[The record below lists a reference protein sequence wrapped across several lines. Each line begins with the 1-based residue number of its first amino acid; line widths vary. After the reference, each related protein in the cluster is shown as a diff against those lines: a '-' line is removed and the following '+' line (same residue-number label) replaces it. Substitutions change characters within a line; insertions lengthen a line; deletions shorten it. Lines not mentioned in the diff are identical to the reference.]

1 MKKMTSKLVKSL
13 LGFAY
18 RINPV
23 FRYSLRQG
31 LTVFVFHEVSDNP
44 SEFARKYGLNLTI
57 QNFRNQAEWINNN
70 FNLVSPEA
78 LTANSTLPKNAAL
91 VTFDDGFELAFKNAF
106 PILEELN
113 IPVLMFMNM
122 LPQIENTPMLS
133 AKVLYLSE
141 HNPDFISYL
150 EDLKLSVNPHL
161 VVTPSIMKNF
171 DEKYGMEYD
180 DALINSYQG
189 DLADKATMEYW
200 DSSPNVYY
208 GNHFYDHWN
217 AASLSKDELSQQYLL
232 NKKAL
237 EKYVSAINF
246 VAFTNGKPDTCFS
259 SRDINILKSLGVS
272 KIFSSVN
279 GVNSNPKKTLL
290 GRVYTHDSDE
300 SPNQLWCRL
309 GLSYSN
315 LI

>member
-1 MKKMTSKLVKSL
+1 MKNMTSKLLKSL

-18 RINPV
+18 RLNPV
-23 FRYSLRQG
+23 FRYSLGRG

-44 SEFARKYGLNLTI
+44 SDFTRKFGLNLTI
-57 QNFRNQAEWINNN
+57 QNFRRQAEWISNN

-78 LTANSTLPKNAAL
+78 LIDNSTLPKNAAL
-91 VTFDDGFELAFKNAF
+91 VTFDDGFAGAFKNAF

-122 LPQIENTPMLS
+122 LPQIERTPMLS

-141 HNPDFISYL
+141 HNSYFISNL
-150 EDLKLSVNPHL
+150 EDLGLSVAPHL
-161 VVTPSIMKNF
+161 VVTPSIMKIF
-171 DEKYGMEYD
+171 DEKYGMDYD
-180 DALINSYQG
+180 EDLINRYQG
-189 DLADKATMEYW
+189 DLADRVTMESW

-217 AASLSKDELSQQYLL
+217 AAALSKDELSQQYLL
-232 NKKAL
+232 NKNAL

-246 VAFTNGKPDTCFS
+246 VAFTNGKPGTCFS
-259 SRDINILKSLGVS
+259 SRDVDILKALGVS
-272 KIFSSVN
+272 KIFSAVN
-279 GVNSNPKKTLL
+279 GVNSNSKNTLL

-309 GLSYSN
+309 GLSYSK
-315 LI
+315 LR

>member
-113 IPVLMFMNM
+113 IPVLMFM
-122 LPQIENTPMLS
+122 I
-133 AKVLYLSE
+133 AIHCIFRLYYQL
-141 HNPDFISYL
+141 ISYL
-150 EDLKLSVNPHL
+150 L
-161 VVTPSIMKNF
+161 
-171 DEKYGMEYD
+171 
-180 DALINSYQG
+180 
-189 DLADKATMEYW
+189 
-200 DSSPNVYY
+200 
-208 GNHFYDHWN
+208 
-217 AASLSKDELSQQYLL
+217 
-232 NKKAL
+232 
-237 EKYVSAINF
+237 
-246 VAFTNGKPDTCFS
+246 
-259 SRDINILKSLGVS
+259 
-272 KIFSSVN
+272 
-279 GVNSNPKKTLL
+279 
-290 GRVYTHDSDE
+290 
-300 SPNQLWCRL
+300 L
-309 GLSYSN
+309 GLSNYTHKHSITSLMIN
-315 LI
+315 KTTIQYQYQIKKEQILDHHLTYHHYYYIIESYTSVCH